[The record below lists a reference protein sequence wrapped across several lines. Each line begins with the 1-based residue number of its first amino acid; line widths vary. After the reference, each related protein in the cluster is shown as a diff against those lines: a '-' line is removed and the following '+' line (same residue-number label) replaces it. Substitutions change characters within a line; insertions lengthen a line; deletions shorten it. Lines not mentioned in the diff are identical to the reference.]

1 MPTTQTTIRE
11 ELFLRIN
18 HLPDSAIAQ
27 VAELVDSLEGDEP
40 NEETIAALREAED
53 LDSLTECADLRDMLV
68 KCGLK
73 R

>member
-1 MPTTQTTIRE
+1 MPATQTVTKKRRTGLTPP
-11 ELFLRIN
+11 EL
-18 HLPDSAIAQ
+18 AQ
-27 VAELVDSLEGDEP
+27 AAEFVSSLAEHEP

-53 LDSLTECADLRDMLV
+53 LDSLTECADVWDMLA